1 MTERHPGLG
10 CAVSLVQR
18 AATRSNPRMV
28 ARLLS
33 LVRFSQTIFALPFA
47 VAAAAW
53 AAPHH
58 ARALTWASGGFL
70 LLCMVAART
79 CAMGA
84 NRLLDRKLDAANP
97 RTANR
102 ELVTGAVSLRA
113 AWGLTLGSGA
123 AFIAGAAWFGPIVA
137 MVAPVVLAILVGY
150 STAKRFTWLC
160 HYWLGLSL
168 GLAPVAVV
176 VAMAAPNTFADAA
189 AAAGAPFIALGI
201 AVALWVAGFDI
212 LYALADEQHDRA
224 AGIRSIP
231 ARFGTAG
238 AFWISRAT
246 HALSLAA
253 FAAAAW
259 LRDGAMLDWIAVGL
273 VGATL
278 IVEHALV
285 GPKDLRRLNHA
296 FFTAN
301 GVIAVGYGTLQLF
314 V

>member
-1 MTERHPGLG
+1 
-10 CAVSLVQR
+10 
-18 AATRSNPRMV
+18 
-28 ARLLS
+28 
-33 LVRFSQTIFALPFA
+33 
-47 VAAAAW
+47 
-53 AAPHH
+53 
-58 ARALTWASGGFL
+58 
-70 LLCMVAART
+70 
-79 CAMGA
+79 
-84 NRLLDRKLDAANP
+84 
-97 RTANR
+97 
-102 ELVTGAVSLRA
+102 
-113 AWGLTLGSGA
+113 
-123 AFIAGAAWFGPIVA
+123 
-137 MVAPVVLAILVGY
+137 
-150 STAKRFTWLC
+150 
-160 HYWLGLSL
+160 
-168 GLAPVAVV
+168 VV

-224 AGIRSIP
+224 TGIRSIP

-246 HALSLAA
+246 HALSLVA

-259 LRDGAMLDWIAVGL
+259 FRDGAMLDWIAVGL